1 MSKKI
6 IPKTALLLGLS
17 AFISFSA
24 MAQKGTQSPKPATSK
39 GNAATKKPD
48 TAPPAP
54 ATPATVQIG
63 KKDYKNV
70 GREPGNYAIKVKL
83 KGFKN
88 TNIFLAD
95 NFGDKQYF
103 RDTCMLDANG
113 VGTFTGAPKLQRGM
127 YMIVFPELNGYYEI
141 PITDDQTFYF
151 EGDTSMD
158 ETKIVVSGSTE
169 NEAFA
174 TYQKT
179 RAINGRAR
187 YNLDNQIKSA
197 TAAGNTELK
206 NALTVEKDSLDK
218 RDLRYRESYMSQNPN
233 HLLTKLFKAFQNIKI
248 PENPN
253 PNDSMF
259 EYNYFRNHYW
269 DNVDFNESGLI
280 RAPQGLLTMKLNDY
294 IDKVTFQDYD
304 SLTRAV
310 DIAIGKTV
318 PYTEIQ
324 KYFIQ
329 YLTNKFQDRKIMCQ
343 DNVTIHLINKY
354 YCSGDAWWYDD
365 TAGKR
370 KMCEEAKRAIPTMCG
385 RIAPDLNLA
394 DTAGKY
400 HRLYEN
406 LGKYTIIFFYDPTCG
421 HCKEVIPVV
430 NEVFKKHKNN
440 GIKVYAVSSEGKY
453 NEWMKMMR
461 ERPELHG
468 WVNVCKTNQYYPW
481 PYNRYDYNIQANP
494 TILIVD
500 EQGKILGKKIDEHQ
514 LEFFLESLM
523 YEKGIIK
530 TKPTPPTEKPEP
542 KKEG

>member
-17 AFISFSA
+17 AFISFNA

-187 YNLDNQIKSA
+187 YNLDNQNQIC
-197 TAAGNTELK
+197 
-206 NALTVEKDSLDK
+206 
-218 RDLRYRESYMSQNPN
+218 
-233 HLLTKLFKAFQNIKI
+233 H
-248 PENPN
+248 
-253 PNDSMF
+253 
-259 EYNYFRNHYW
+259 
-269 DNVDFNESGLI
+269 
-280 RAPQGLLTMKLNDY
+280 
-294 IDKVTFQDYD
+294 
-304 SLTRAV
+304 
-310 DIAIGKTV
+310 
-318 PYTEIQ
+318 
-324 KYFIQ
+324 
-329 YLTNKFQDRKIMCQ
+329 
-343 DNVTIHLINKY
+343 
-354 YCSGDAWWYDD
+354 CSW
-365 TAGKR
+365 
-370 KMCEEAKRAIPTMCG
+370 
-385 RIAPDLNLA
+385 
-394 DTAGKY
+394 
-400 HRLYEN
+400 
-406 LGKYTIIFFYDPTCG
+406 
-421 HCKEVIPVV
+421 
-430 NEVFKKHKNN
+430 
-440 GIKVYAVSSEGKY
+440 
-453 NEWMKMMR
+453 
-461 ERPELHG
+461 
-468 WVNVCKTNQYYPW
+468 
-481 PYNRYDYNIQANP
+481 
-494 TILIVD
+494 
-500 EQGKILGKKIDEHQ
+500 
-514 LEFFLESLM
+514 
-523 YEKGIIK
+523 
-530 TKPTPPTEKPEP
+530 
-542 KKEG
+542 

>member
-1 MSKKI
+1 
-6 IPKTALLLGLS
+6 
-17 AFISFSA
+17 
-24 MAQKGTQSPKPATSK
+24 
-39 GNAATKKPD
+39 
-48 TAPPAP
+48 
-54 ATPATVQIG
+54 
-63 KKDYKNV
+63 
-70 GREPGNYAIKVKL
+70 
-83 KGFKN
+83 
-88 TNIFLAD
+88 
-95 NFGDKQYF
+95 
-103 RDTCMLDANG
+103 
-113 VGTFTGAPKLQRGM
+113 
-127 YMIVFPELNGYYEI
+127 
-141 PITDDQTFYF
+141 
-151 EGDTSMD
+151 
-158 ETKIVVSGSTE
+158 
-169 NEAFA
+169 
-174 TYQKT
+174 
-179 RAINGRAR
+179 
-187 YNLDNQIKSA
+187 
-197 TAAGNTELK
+197 
-206 NALTVEKDSLDK
+206 
-218 RDLRYRESYMSQNPN
+218 
-233 HLLTKLFKAFQNIKI
+233 
-248 PENPN
+248 
-253 PNDSMF
+253 MF

-430 NEVFKKHKNN
+430 NEVFNKHKNN

-453 NEWMKMMR
+453 NEWMKMMAR
-461 ERPELHG
+461 
-468 WVNVCKTNQYYPW
+468 
-481 PYNRYDYNIQANP
+481 A
-494 TILIVD
+494 
-500 EQGKILGKKIDEHQ
+500 
-514 LEFFLESLM
+514 S
-523 YEKGIIK
+523 
-530 TKPTPPTEKPEP
+530 
-542 KKEG
+542 